1 MIYAFL
7 SQKGGVGK
15 TTLSIHLADA
25 LARRGSRVLLI
36 DADPQQSAM
45 KWSTFRAGENKFSVI
60 AMAKPT
66 LHKELTPDLCRLH
79 RHRLID
85 GPPRFHELAKSIIL
99 AADLVLVPVQPS
111 PPDVWATAETV
122 DLVNEARVFKETLK
136 SAIAINRKIVNTV
149 IGRDVREA
157 LLTLNTPIL
166 QSDISQRI
174 AFAEAFADGKTVSDL
189 DPHSHAAHEVE
200 ALVTELV
207 RNYEQ
212 KDRHERTTARSGRHK
227 LTNGSTKRRHRTPD
241 PPSA

>member
-66 LHKELTPDLCRLH
+66 LHKELTPIYADYTDIV
-79 RHRLID
+79 ID
-85 GPPRFHELAKSIIL
+85 GPPRSHELAKSIIL
-99 AADLVLVPVQPS
+99 AADLVLIPVQPS

-122 DLVNEARVFKETLK
+122 GLVNEARVFKETLK

-157 LLTLNTPIL
+157 LATLNTPIL
-166 QSDISQRI
+166 QSDISQRV
-174 AFAEAFADGKTVSDL
+174 AFADGKTVSDL

-200 ALVTELV
+200 ALAAELV

-212 KDRHERTTARSGRHK
+212 KDRHERTTAGRVA
-227 LTNGSTKRRHRTPD
+227 TS
-241 PPSA
+241 

>member
-25 LARRGSRVLLI
+25 LARQGSRVLLI

-66 LHKELTPDLCRLH
+66 LHKELPPIYADYTDIV
-79 RHRLID
+79 ID

-99 AADLVLVPVQPS
+99 AADLVLIPVQPS

-136 SAIAINRKIVNTV
+136 SVIAINRKIVNTV

-157 LLTLNTPIL
+157 LATLNTPIL
-166 QSDISQRI
+166 QSDISQRV

-200 ALVTELV
+200 ALAAELV

-212 KDRHERTTARSGRHK
+212 KDRHKRTTAGRVA
-227 LTNGSTKRRHRTPD
+227 TS
-241 PPSA
+241 

>member
-66 LHKELTPDLCRLH
+66 LHKELPPISADYIDVV
-79 RHRLID
+79 ID
-85 GPPRFHELAKSIIL
+85 GPPRVHELAKSIIL
-99 AADLVLVPVQPS
+99 AADLVLIPVQPS

-122 DLVNEARVFKETLK
+122 DLVNEARFFKETLI
-136 SAIAINRKIVNTV
+136 SVIAINRKIVNTV

-157 LLTLNTPIL
+157 LSALTAHIGVPKCVDAEYGRLFNAVL
-166 QSDISQRI
+166 VA
-174 AFAEAFADGKTVSDL
+174 AFGEPCPPTHTLKDGVC
-189 DPHSHAAHEVE
+189 VE
-200 ALVTELV
+200 IDGEEI
-207 RNYEQ
+207 NNE
-212 KDRHERTTARSGRHK
+212 
-227 LTNGSTKRRHRTPD
+227 
-241 PPSA
+241 

>member
-1 MIYAFL
+1 MISAFL

-25 LARRGSRVLLI
+25 LARRGSRVFLI

-66 LHKELTPDLCRLH
+66 LHKELTPIYADYTDIV
-79 RHRLID
+79 ID

-99 AADLVLVPVQPS
+99 AADLVLIPVQPS

-157 LLTLNTPIL
+157 LATLNTPIL
-166 QSDISQRI
+166 QSDISQRV

-200 ALVTELV
+200 ALAAELV

-212 KDRHERTTARSGRHK
+212 KDRHERTTAGRVA
-227 LTNGSTKRRHRTPD
+227 TS
-241 PPSA
+241 